1 MEIDFQVSVGYD
13 NGDMSEVIGQVAAP
27 AFLLG
32 AVAAF
37 VLVLNER
44 LTRVIDRSQTSN
56 AISDVD
62 LTRVHQIFRA

>member
-1 MEIDFQVSVGYD
+1 M
-13 NGDMSEVIGQVAAP
+13 ATCLR
-27 AFLLG
+27 LLAKWLHPPFCWG

-56 AISDVD
+56 ANSDVD